1 MQAQPLIVGRSAYHF
16 FYPIIIITIVSFVIK
31 QTITILIREIRSPIL
46 NQIPIPILI
55 MLIRIPILTREITS
69 PLTDTQAT
77 VTLRQKG
84 KRLLTMSSI
93 GGRKLFAQLGVN
105 YLVDL
110 VFSCLLQLSAIGQS
124 LFVD

>member
-1 MQAQPLIVGRSAYHF
+1 MLEGQLAICI
-16 FYPIIIITIVSFVIK
+16 FYPIIIITIVIIVIK
-31 QTITILIREIRSPIL
+31 QTIPILIREIRSPIL

-84 KRLLTMSSI
+84 KRLLIMSFI

-110 VFSCLLQLSAIGQS
+110 VFSCLLQLSVGQS
-124 LFVD
+124 LFGD

>member
-1 MQAQPLIVGRSAYHF
+1 MLEGQLAICI
-16 FYPIIIITIVSFVIK
+16 FYPIIIITTVIIVIK
-31 QTITILIREIRSPIL
+31 QTIPILIREIRSPIL

-84 KRLLTMSSI
+84 KRLLIMSSI

-110 VFSCLLQLSAIGQS
+110 VFSCLLKLSAIGQS